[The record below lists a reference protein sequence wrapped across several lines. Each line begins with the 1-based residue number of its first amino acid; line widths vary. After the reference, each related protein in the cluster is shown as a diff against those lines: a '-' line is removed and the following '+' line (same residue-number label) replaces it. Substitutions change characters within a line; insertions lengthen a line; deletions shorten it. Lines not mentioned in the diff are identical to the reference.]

1 MSFIICY
8 TPYIYVIAIHALLNN
23 KGVLQESGP
32 IKFYRIGLRL
42 IAKEDEWMTLKL
54 SLVCQQKL
62 HAEQGDQNG
71 RIFAYIGPLLS
82 TVHTSYVLILTKN
95 QLGQILRDFLETHLV
110 TLMQSC
116 MRNAR
121 AGRKN

>member
-62 HAEQGDQNG
+62 QAEQGDQNG
-71 RIFAYIGPLLS
+71 RIFAYLPIWRLFPFGLFFFNLQQWRKLLGHFFPRY
-82 TVHTSYVLILTKN
+82 TQVMY
-95 QLGQILRDFLETHLV
+95 
-110 TLMQSC
+110 
-116 MRNAR
+116 
-121 AGRKN
+121 